1 MDGGLCFN
9 SWSDYLGLS
18 SLISRGLQPREGG
31 ESPRPRWKAS
41 SPTPAEPLP
50 SKAAEA
56 HGHKGCGF
64 CRSNREAQSLY
75 SSHRL
80 RAPDGR
86 VLCPVLRGYTCPLC
100 GANGDW
106 AHTMRYCPL
115 RHFLRH
121 PHSPRD
127 GQ

>member
-1 MDGGLCFN
+1 MDGGLCFD

-18 SLISRGLQPREGG
+18 SLISRGLQPRGEG
-31 ESPRPRWKAS
+31 ENPSPRWNVSCPA
-41 SPTPAEPLP
+41 PAEPLP
-50 SKAAEA
+50 SKEPE
-56 HGHKGCGF
+56 GRGYKGCGF
-64 CRSNREAQSLY
+64 CRSNKEAMSLY

-80 RAPDGR
+80 RSLDGR

-115 RHFLRH
+115 RQLLRN
-121 PHSPRD
+121 PQSPRN